1 MLEQYFLAL
10 VVGVFLCC
18 FGLYEKIV
26 DSILH
31 FFKDIKNNL
40 KFILPI
46 AIGTFIGIF
55 LFGNILKIAFDKFYM
70 ETAFAFIGLILR
82 KFKTSYKTGKY
93 KKSNILTCAVFTFN
107 IFF

>member
-1 MLEQYFLAL
+1 MQYSLELA
-10 VVGVFLCC
+10 VGVFICC

-46 AIGTFIGIF
+46 GIGVFIGVF
-55 LFGNILKIAFDKFYM
+55 LVGNLLKIAFDKFFM
-70 ETAFAFIGLILR
+70 EVSFAVIGLILR
-82 KFKTSYKTGKY
+82 KFKTSY
-93 KKSNILTCAVFTFN
+93 
-107 IFF
+107 